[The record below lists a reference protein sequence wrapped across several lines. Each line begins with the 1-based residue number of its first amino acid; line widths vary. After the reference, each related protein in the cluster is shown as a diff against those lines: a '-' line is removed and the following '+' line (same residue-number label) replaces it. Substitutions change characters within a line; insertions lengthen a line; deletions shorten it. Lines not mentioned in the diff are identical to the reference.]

1 MSIEFEIELDDDDL
15 SSLTE
20 GAKNKLSEETK
31 SFATE
36 LLCEA
41 IRIEEVERQE
51 GANCE
56 ITSSIVMQAARVK
69 KYKRHSEKSTPMW
82 LKIVKILSSISL
94 VITGFLFDPNGY
106 QNNMLKLMS
115 FIIIFAIACI
125 STAVVYIKEK

>member
-1 MSIEFEIELDDDDL
+1 MSIEFEIELDDDL

-36 LLCEA
+36 LLREA

-56 ITSSIVMQAARVK
+56 ITSSIVMQAVRVK
-69 KYKRHSEKSTPMW
+69 KYKRHSEKGIPMW

-94 VITGFLFDPNGY
+94 MITGFLFDQNGY
-106 QNNMLKLMS
+106 QNNMLKLIS